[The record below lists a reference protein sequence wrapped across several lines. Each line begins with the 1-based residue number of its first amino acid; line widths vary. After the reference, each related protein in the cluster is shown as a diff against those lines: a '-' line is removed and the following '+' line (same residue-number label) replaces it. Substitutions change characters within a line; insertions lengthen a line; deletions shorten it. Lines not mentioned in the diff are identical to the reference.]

1 MGMIIPQRT
10 ANGTALI
17 PIESMA
23 FEQRTIYID
32 GDITAEVASEFVRQ
46 ILMLNRQDA
55 TKPIKVII
63 TSNGGSVV
71 HGLAMYDAICTSKAP
86 VETFCVGTAYSM
98 GAIIFV
104 AGKRRMLLEHSKLML
119 HEPLIGEGIGG
130 NASSIKSM
138 SDSLQNTK
146 EELNSILCKHTG
158 RTKEEMDDAT
168 KYDHYFSAEEAIE
181 FGLADEIVGL
191 DRVI

>member
-32 GDITAEVASEFVRQ
+32 GEINAEVASEFVRQ
-46 ILMLNRQDA
+46 ILMLNRQDD

-104 AGKRRMLLEHSKLML
+104 AGKKRMLLEHSKLML
-119 HEPLIGEGIGG
+119 HEPLIGEGVGG